1 MEGEGRSVFEG
12 NKIKSRLKLLAVFYW
27 IMGGFGLLISLILG
41 ATGIIQVL
49 VTNHPFMFDN
59 ITTIGS
65 DLLQSLA
72 PLYFFCLFVFL
83 SFGILH
89 TIQGFKLKKVKN
101 LNFSRFV
108 AIYSILAFPFG
119 TMLGIITLF
128 YLSQKELRNYY
139 KVDFK

>member
-12 NKIKSRLKLLAVFYW
+12 NKIKSRLKMLAVFYW
-27 IMGGFGLLISLILG
+27 IMGGFGLLISLIL
-41 ATGIIQVL
+41 AVTGIIQVL
-49 VTNHPFMFDN
+49 VTSHPFLFDN

-65 DLLQSLA
+65 DLMQSLA
-72 PLYFFCLFVFL
+72 PVFFFCLFLLL
-83 SFGILH
+83 SFGILQ
-89 TIQGFKLKKVKN
+89 TIQGFKLINAKS

-108 AIYSILAFPFG
+108 AIYSLFAFPFG